1 MSWRRQPRAAY
12 APQVLTRG
20 GEPYLR
26 SAVERTVEA
35 GGRAEE
41 EEGASVMLGRGDD
54 DVQWPE
60 PDEAE
65 WLLEHDELWLLDAAQ
80 RAHGGGMPGAR
91 VRATQERR
99 DGLLVYDLGILPAR
113 SRHHAFLF

>member
-1 MSWRRQPRAAY
+1 MPRELAVPTLCRVASC

-35 GGRAEE
+35 GGRADE

-65 WLLEHDELWLLDAAQ
+65 RLLEHDELWQLDATQ
-80 RAHGGGMPGAR
+80 RA
-91 VRATQERR
+91 QLCL
-99 DGLLVYDLGILPAR
+99 LLVHQKHEAR
-113 SRHHAFLF
+113 LLR

>member
-1 MSWRRQPRAAY
+1 MGSSEAERCPESWRSQPCASC

-35 GGRAEE
+35 GGRADE

-65 WLLEHDELWLLDAAQ
+65 RLLEHDELWQLDAAQ
-80 RAHGGGMPGAR
+80 RA
-91 VRATQERR
+91 QLCL
-99 DGLLVYDLGILPAR
+99 LLVHQKHEAR
-113 SRHHAFLF
+113 LLR